1 MAREFEQHQFFDA
14 GNWQNVFYSAQIILE
29 YYLADV
35 LMKSD
40 MSRVQWSSD
49 AYAFR
54 RRFELAD
61 SENGGNYETLGPSS
75 LKLPFVNYWYEN
87 GKFWEPDDRPFSV
100 NSQQMLKGDWDVG
113 MPARLYAIAV
123 KTPIIG
129 TVYYSTDVDARL
141 AYERLLWE
149 RQPKGPIQLSTTV
162 KWKGVELGIPVF
174 ITFESVN
181 FNPKFNETDWLKTQ
195 RMYPMQFV
203 LTLRTYAI
211 YYPHQKPIEGVNLS
225 PTRPMPPYST
235 GARNSTG
242 ILGDDNIYLTES
254 VLLNFATLKQWGISS
269 LTPDEKET
277 EEGIIQDMGKL
288 ALPLDTLATDLI
300 DGAGNQVQFQSE
312 PINGAVVDIVGGYFT
327 AATDVFVN
335 ECAVDPTTI
344 TPTSFT
350 INWVI
355 RKPELQYLQDVTIY
369 VPGQA
374 PIQITDARI
383 KDQVITGVYPNS
395 EYHVIVLFHST
406 NGSAKDFHLL
416 VNTANDPINPVPL
429 KVRRGKLKG
438 MTF

>member
-35 LMKSD
+35 LLRSD
-40 MSRVQWSSD
+40 LSRVQWSSD

-61 SENGGNYETLGPSS
+61 SENGGDYETLGPSS
-75 LKLPFVNYWYEN
+75 LKLPFANYWYEN

-100 NSQQMLKGDWDVG
+100 NSQQMLKGEWGVG
-113 MPARLYAIAV
+113 MPARLYAVAV

-129 TVYYSTDVDARL
+129 TVYYSTDIDARL

-174 ITFESVN
+174 LTIESVN
-181 FNPKFNETDWLKTQ
+181 FNPKFNETDWLKSQ
-195 RMYPMQFV
+195 RMYPLQFV
-203 LTLRTYAI
+203 FTLRTYAI
-211 YYPHQKPIEGVNLS
+211 YYPQQEPMAGVTL
-225 PTRPMPPYST
+225 PATRPMPPYST

-242 ILGDDNIYLTES
+242 IPGDDNIYLTES
-254 VLLNFATLKQWGISS
+254 VLLNFASLKQWGVA
-269 LTPDEKET
+269 LTT
-277 EEGIIQDMGKL
+277 EEEVAEGIIPDMGKIE
-288 ALPLDTLATDLI
+288 LPLDTSATDLV
-300 DGAGNQVQFQSE
+300 DDAGNSIQFQAE
-312 PINGAVVDIVGGYFT
+312 TVNGAVVDIVGGYFT

-335 ECAVDPTTI
+335 ECSVDPATI

-350 INWVI
+350 VSWVI
-355 RKPELQYLQDVTIY
+355 RPPELQYLQDVTIY
-369 VPGQA
+369 VPGQV
-374 PIQITDARI
+374 PIQITDPRV
-383 KDQVITGVYPNS
+383 KNQVITGVYPNS

-406 NGSAKDFHLL
+406 NGSAKDFHLA
-416 VNTANDPINPVPL
+416 VTTANDPTNPTPL
-429 KVRRGKLKG
+429 KVRRGKLRG
-438 MTF
+438 MSW